1 MRRAVDWESVAD
13 ELYGLRPDRF
23 TAARNERA
31 LAARTAGDQ
40 VLAAR
45 IRALRRPTLAAWT
58 SNLLVR
64 ERPDETRALVA
75 LGEGLRQAHHELD
88 GERLRELSR
97 RRHAVV
103 SALAREAR
111 QLAADAGQPVGED
124 VQHEVEATLHAVL
137 ADPGAAEE
145 WAAGRLTKPL
155 SAPVGFDAA
164 ATDAAA
170 HRPARRPATPEEAA
184 KAPSRSPGTG
194 TARKAEKE
202 DKEKQR
208 RRAEEE
214 AAEQRARRER
224 IERAREEAAMARRE
238 AEERAEEHQRAEA
251 ERQRAQADLHDAEQ
265 RAAVLAEELQRA
277 EERRHTA
284 AAEARGARDR
294 ARVAD
299 RSARHAR
306 HRAEEA
312 AERLARAADDR

>member
-1 MRRAVDWESVAD
+1 MDWESVAD

-64 ERPDETRALVA
+64 ERPDETLSLVA

-103 SALAREAR
+103 TALAREAR

-145 WAAGRLTKPL
+145 WASGRLTKPL

-170 HRPARRPATPEEAA
+170 HRPARRPATPDEAA
-184 KAPSRSPGTG
+184 KTPSRSRSPVTGTG

-208 RRAEEE
+208 RRAEKE
-214 AAEQRARRER
+214 AAEQQARRER
-224 IERAREEAAMARRE
+224 IEQAREDAAMARRE
-238 AEERAEEHQRAEA
+238 AEEREEEHERAEA

-265 RAAVLAEELQRA
+265 RAAALAEELQRA

-294 ARVAD
+294 AREAD
-299 RSARHAR
+299 RSARRAR
-306 HRAEEA
+306 RRAEEA
-312 AERLARAADDR
+312 AERLARAAADR